1 MMSTAMA
8 AEAPHRGQLHSWK
21 EIAHYLGVTERTAQK
36 WERER
41 GLPVHRMPG
50 EKGRVVAWLDEL
62 DRWRSSGLDKPAWWV
77 SVGFW
82 RVFALTSA
90 AVLLAVTLGVA
101 LDFLLRTRAGP
112 PVRFVLEGRSLRV
125 LDANGREAWRTLLE
139 QPAAEGVSPA
149 YWLSRRLAWFG
160 DLNADGRTEFLYAH
174 HPDSYSTAGDTLICY
189 SHTGRVLW
197 RYRNTRTVASR
208 SERFA
213 PPWLVAFVMPLPPS
227 PGGARRVLVVT
238 HHLSWYPA
246 QVAVLSSEGRLL
258 GEYWHSGHILFG
270 ETAELDGDPDP
281 EVLLAG
287 ISNSYKTSTLIA
299 LDPENLHGAS
309 REEEHPD
316 YQLLVPGGSCEKAR
330 LLFPRT
336 CISRLLDPYSKPSG
350 LFVHAGRI
358 HFGTNERRGEQDCTT
373 LYQFDMNLNLL
384 SAEVNDAFL
393 ACHRELEVAGRLNH
407 PFTEAELQGL
417 RQVRVL
423 RHWNP
428 VTSVQAPAEEPAW
441 QAASGP
447 SGHSPG
453 RR

>member
-1 MMSTAMA
+1 
-8 AEAPHRGQLHSWK
+8 
-21 EIAHYLGVTERTAQK
+21 
-36 WERER
+36 
-41 GLPVHRMPG
+41 
-50 EKGRVVAWLDEL
+50 
-62 DRWRSSGLDKPAWWV
+62 
-77 SVGFW
+77 
-82 RVFALTSA
+82 
-90 AVLLAVTLGVA
+90 
-101 LDFLLRTRAGP
+101 
-112 PVRFVLEGRSLRV
+112 V
-125 LDANGREAWRTLLE
+125 LDANGREAWRALLE

-350 LFVHAGRI
+350 LYVHAGRI

-393 ACHRELEVAGRLNH
+393 ACHRELEVAGRLDH

-417 RQVRVL
+417 RQVRILCHWDTL
-423 RHWNP
+423 R
-428 VTSVQAPAEEPAW
+428 SAQEPPPG
-441 QAASGP
+441 SGP
-447 SGHSPG
+447 ATEETGRQPAAGPQSPSRN

>member
-8 AEAPHRGQLHSWK
+8 GEPPHRGQLHSWK
-21 EIAHYLGVTERTAQK
+21 EIAQYLGVTERTAQK

-112 PVRFVLEGRSLRV
+112 PVRFVLEGRSLRA

-270 ETAELDGDPDP
+270 ETAETRRRPRSGSP
-281 EVLLAG
+281 AG
-287 ISNSYKTSTLIA
+287 RHQQFLQ
-299 LDPENLHGAS
+299 DV
-309 REEEHPD
+309 HPD
-316 YQLLVPGGSCEKAR
+316 RARPREPPRRLPGGG
-330 LLFPRT
+330 T
-336 CISRLLDPYSKPSG
+336 SRLS
-350 LFVHAGRI
+350 VAR
-358 HFGTNERRGEQDCTT
+358 
-373 LYQFDMNLNLL
+373 
-384 SAEVNDAFL
+384 
-393 ACHRELEVAGRLNH
+393 AGRLLRKGPPAVPAHLHQPPAGSLQQAFRPVRPRRPH
-407 PFTEAELQGL
+407 PFRNQRAQG
-417 RQVRVL
+417 RAGTAR
-423 RHWNP
+423 RF
-428 VTSVQAPAEEPAW
+428 TS
-441 QAASGP
+441 ST
-447 SGHSPG
+447 
-453 RR
+453 